1 MKKIST
7 YILYS
12 LILLI
17 APISIAQSE
26 IISEDFLLMND
37 SIQLPGTLT
46 YNKELKQQPLILF
59 IQGSGNPDRNGNQPA
74 FGVNINYIKLLRDK
88 LNKNGFA
95 FYSYDKRNVTPS
107 NIKHILKSFVFTDLA
122 EDAKKAIENFES
134 DERFNQI
141 IILGHSQGSLAAM
154 LAANENVD
162 KYISLAGLS
171 ESVDKAITRQITAQS
186 KVLGE
191 VTAQHFRELSETG
204 EIKEVNPQLLSIF
217 AKPNLPFFKSYL
229 KYDPKEEISKLN
241 IPCLIINGT
250 KDIQVEIED
259 AKKLHKAKP
268 EAQLSI
274 IENMNHVLKI
284 ITKDEDNL
292 KSYSSPDFPLSEEL
306 VNVITEFIKK

>member
-1 MKKIST
+1 MKKVNKFIAQTIILFITSIS
-7 YILYS
+7 
-12 LILLI
+12 
-17 APISIAQSE
+17 AAQSE

-46 YNKELKQQPLILF
+46 YNKELKQQPLIIF
-59 IQGSGNPDRNGNQPA
+59 VQGSGNPDRNGNQPA

-107 NIKHILKSFVFTDLA
+107 NIKHILKSFVFKDLA
-122 EDAKKAIENFES
+122 DDAKKAIENFES

-141 IILGHSQGSLAAM
+141 IIIGHSQGSLVAM

-171 ESVDKAITRQITAQS
+171 ESVDKAITRQVTGQS

-191 VTAQHFRELSETG
+191 VTARHFKELSETG
-204 EIKEVNPQLLSIF
+204 KIKEVNPQLLSIF

-229 KYDPKEEISKLN
+229 KYDPKEEINKLN
-241 IPCLIINGT
+241 MPCLIINGT